1 MVIENGGRW
10 LVSPYGEVGW
20 VRNIRAAGRATIK
33 TRGKAENVRVRE
45 LHAAEAAPVI
55 KTYLE
60 KYGGVAP
67 FFDAKKGDP
76 VERFAVEASRHPT
89 FEIATG

>member
-1 MVIENGGRW
+1 
-10 LVSPYGEVGW
+10 
-20 VRNIRAAGRATIK
+20 
-33 TRGKAENVRVRE
+33 
-45 LHAAEAAPVI
+45 VI
-55 KTYLE
+55 KTYLK